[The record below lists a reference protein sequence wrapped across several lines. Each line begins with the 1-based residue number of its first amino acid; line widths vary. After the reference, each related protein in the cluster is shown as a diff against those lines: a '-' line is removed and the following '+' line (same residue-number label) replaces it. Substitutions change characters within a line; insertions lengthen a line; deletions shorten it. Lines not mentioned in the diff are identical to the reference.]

1 MKSSC
6 ALIIWLLVAFSGM
19 KACAGTSFGGNMFE
33 SEKNVGNFNQA
44 LSDTCKTSH
53 QTKTTEH
60 QNTTQLSQHSYKAIR
75 TEIEKSENKK
85 GEIS

>member
-1 MKSSC
+1 
-6 ALIIWLLVAFSGM
+6 
-19 KACAGTSFGGNMFE
+19 MFE

-60 QNTTQLSQHSYKAIR
+60 QNTTQLSQHSYKA
-75 TEIEKSENKK
+75 NKN
-85 GEIS
+85 GI